1 MEIFR
6 LWGSIFLKSEDAE
19 KQLDNVDKKAGGVGL
34 TFGEMIGTAAK
45 VGAAISAAA
54 VAAGGALFTL
64 ATNTSNAASEINDMS
79 ERTGLSTNRLQ
90 ELKYATKLVGV
101 EFDSIT
107 GAVKILTNNM
117 ADAGEGGKKQA
128 EAFKDLHV
136 RVKGVGGQL
145 RDMDDIFPEVINKL
159 ADMQNETK
167 RNALAAD
174 IFGKSA
180 NELVP
185 LLNQGSA
192 GIKKFTDEAHKY
204 GAVMSKEAIEAG
216 DKFGDSLDTL
226 KMSFSGITS
235 QIGSEVIPVFQKMVD
250 TLIRNMPE
258 IKKTIGDVIERYV
271 KPAFEGLWKAI
282 TFAKNALNF
291 LMPVI
296 VGVGSA
302 FLAFNI
308 ITKGALI
315 IEALTKA
322 WRLAAA
328 ALALYQSGAS
338 LAAIAQL
345 FLNGAMLANPI
356 MLVAV
361 AIGALIAIIYLLWKN
376 WDTISAALVKSW
388 NWIKDTAVNIFNGIK
403 DFFVG
408 IFTKIYDT
416 ATGIVNSIVG
426 FFTGI
431 FDFFE
436 NVINVI
442 KSAFSFLTGWNNMN
456 VQSKNIT
463 STITERRAKGGPV
476 SMGEPYLIGEKGPE
490 LFIPNSSGKIIS
502 NDKLGGT
509 VINLVVNTDN
519 PSDMRQAK
527 KYGEA
532 IVNALHS
539 LGVVPG

>member
-1 MEIFR
+1 M
-6 LWGSIFLKSEDAE
+6 
-19 KQLDNVDKKAGGVGL
+19 

-45 VGAAISAAA
+45 VGVAIGAAA

-64 ATNTSNAASEINDMS
+64 AKNTSDAASEINDMS
-79 ERTGLSTNRLQ
+79 ERTGLSTDRLQ

-101 EFDSIT
+101 EFSSIT
-107 GAVKILTNNM
+107 GAVKNLTNNM

-136 RVKGVGGQL
+136 KVKGVGGQL
-145 RDMDDIFPEVINKL
+145 RDIDDIFPEVISKL

-185 LLNQGSA
+185 LLNQGSE

-204 GAVMSKEAIEAG
+204 GTVMSKDAIDAG
-216 DKFGDSLDTL
+216 DKFGDSLDIL
-226 KMSFSGITS
+226 KMSFSGIIS
-235 QIGSEVIPVFQKMVD
+235 QIGSEVIPVFQKMAD

-258 IKKTIGDVIERYV
+258 IKKTIGDVIEKYV

-282 TFAKNALNF
+282 TFAKNALDI

-296 VGVGSA
+296 VGVGAA
-302 FLAFNI
+302 FLTFNI

-322 WRLAAA
+322 WRVAAA
-328 ALALYQSGAS
+328 ALALYRAGAS

-345 FLNGAMLANPI
+345 FLNGTMLANPI
-356 MLVAV
+356 MLVVV

-376 WDTISAALVKSW
+376 WDSISAAFEGSW
-388 NWIKDTAVNIFNGIK
+388 KWLKETAVNIFTGIK

-416 ATGIVNSIVG
+416 AVNGVNSILN
-426 FFTGI
+426 FFNSI
-431 FDFFE
+431 FNFFE
-436 NVINVI
+436 RVINVI
-442 KSAFSFLTGWNNMN
+442 KSAFSWLTGWNSTP
-456 VQSKNIT
+456 VQSKNFT

-476 SMGEPYLIGEKGPE
+476 SMGDPYLVGERGPE
-490 LFIPNSSGKIIS
+490 LFVPDNSGDVIPN
-502 NDKLGGT
+502 NKLGG
-509 VINLVVNTDN
+509 NTYILNVQADN
-519 PSDMRQAK
+519 PSDMRQAQ

-532 IVNALHS
+532 IVNFLQTK
-539 LGVVPG
+539 GVNPA